1 MHIAAAGCRQEI
13 AQRLIATDA
22 NVRARN
28 PRCAEPLY
36 YAADGVPG
44 SRILG
49 SVPRDGD
56 RWRA

>member
-28 PRCAEPLY
+28 PRGAEPLY
-36 YAADGVPG
+36 YAVDGVPG
-44 SRILG
+44 SRIVG
-49 SVPRDGD
+49 CADRCVPD
-56 RWRA
+56 